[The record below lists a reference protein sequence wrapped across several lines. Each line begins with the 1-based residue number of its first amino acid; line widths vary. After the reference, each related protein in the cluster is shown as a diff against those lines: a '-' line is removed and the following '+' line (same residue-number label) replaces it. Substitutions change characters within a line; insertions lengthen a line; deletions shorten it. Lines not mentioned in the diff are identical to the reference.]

1 VRGVLPVEWAKQS
14 RAQGDEEKDW
24 IASAFALRA
33 SADAVVAR
41 APRNDRESFPPTS
54 QRHCE
59 RSEAIQRRACRLDA
73 SSQGLLAM
81 TLRGR
86 TTTMWR
92 RHAGAFKRNDSDSRR
107 MQGVFP
113 DYPAPVGNKGASVNW
128 SGGSNSHHD
137 WNYRMPDP
145 DSGSQDDQL
154 KRESEFLIAEGLE
167 GRTLEAETF
176 QKLLAI
182 QRQLR
187 ERQAELGNLAREET
201 ISDAEYLK
209 QLKNA
214 LRSADVQ
221 GEELLDFEDYHRIF
235 GDPETIDT
243 LVDQEVF
250 FSQARFG

>member
-1 VRGVLPVEWAKQS
+1 
-14 RAQGDEEKDW
+14 
-24 IASAFALRA
+24 
-33 SADAVVAR
+33 
-41 APRNDRESFPPTS
+41 
-54 QRHCE
+54 
-59 RSEAIQRRACRLDA
+59 
-73 SSQGLLAM
+73 
-81 TLRGR
+81 
-86 TTTMWR
+86 
-92 RHAGAFKRNDSDSRR
+92 
-107 MQGVFP
+107 
-113 DYPAPVGNKGASVNW
+113 
-128 SGGSNSHHD
+128 
-137 WNYRMPDP
+137 MPDA

-154 KRESEFLIAEGLE
+154 KRELEFLIAEGLE

-221 GEELLDFEDYHRIF
+221 GEELLGFEDYHRIF